1 MIQKFGLHADLL
13 VGQRVGRV
21 ARWLEQLLHA
31 IRTRR
36 DQTLARLS
44 IETARAITLRISV
57 VEQNVGCD
65 MPGEVAAAAETVERL
80 SQANLV
86 EVLTGGAGI
95 RYVGA
100 RCARVIL
107 RSGLEFVVMIPARA
121 TGDRQHLRNDVKVD
135 GGEQRVLFVAALQ
148 VLAERRGVA
157 ALARV
162 CGGGT
167 RLCLYIAHAGGTA
180 RQSHSEISGVAR
192 RDRLVVEVHV
202 VLDQEILIKRADE
215 TANPPIVRRADA
227 DFVGL
232 VS

>member
-80 SQANLV
+80 SQADLV

-95 RYVGA
+95 GHIGTGRTRIVLGP
-100 RCARVIL
+100 
-107 RSGLEFVVMIPARA
+107 GFEFVVMIPARA
-121 TGDRQHLRNDVKVD
+121 T
-135 GGEQRVLFVAALQ
+135 
-148 VLAERRGVA
+148 
-157 ALARV
+157 
-162 CGGGT
+162 
-167 RLCLYIAHAGGTA
+167 
-180 RQSHSEISGVAR
+180 
-192 RDRLVVEVHV
+192 
-202 VLDQEILIKRADE
+202 
-215 TANPPIVRRADA
+215 
-227 DFVGL
+227 
-232 VS
+232 